1 MAKSSETLR
10 ADAQQNRDRIIEIAR
25 DVLAADSQA
34 SLNSITKAAGIGAG
48 TLYRHF
54 PSREALI
61 LGIYHKEIQALVD
74 LAPKML
80 SRHPPLAAF
89 RQWCDRLAHYGR
101 IKHGLAD
108 VLHAIMTD
116 RDFQET
122 YGPMVSSVDQLL
134 RACEAS
140 GDFAPGADAEDIL
153 LLLGF
158 LWRIE
163 PGKAG
168 EARADRL
175 LDFVVRGLRAG

>member
-1 MAKSSETLR
+1 MVQSGETLR
-10 ADAQQNRDRIIEIAR
+10 VDAQLNRDRILDVAR
-25 DVLAADSQA
+25 DALAADPQA
-34 SLNSITKAAGIGAG
+34 SLNSIAKMAGVGAG

-74 LAPKML
+74 LAPQLL
-80 SRHPPLAAF
+80 SKHPPLVAF
-89 RQWCDRLAHYGR
+89 RQWCARLAYYGR

-108 VLHAIMTD
+108 LLHAVITD
-116 RDFQET
+116 RDFRET
-122 YGPMVSSVDQLL
+122 YGPMVDSVDRLL
-134 RACEAS
+134 RACEKS

-168 EARADRL
+168 ETRAERL
-175 LDFVVRGLRAG
+175 LDLVVGGLRGR